1 MSPTTIRLGT
11 ASPSTQASTA
21 ETVAQLEQIARRAA
35 SKKIDILLLPEA
47 YIGGY
52 PRGTHFGCVIGSR
65 TAEGREE
72 YLRYFQ
78 SAVDLGDTV
87 GDGAGAGEAWIKRTL
102 PGDSVPGA
110 TENGK
115 APAVNKRGDGTRE
128 QLERIARETG
138 VFIVTGLI
146 EKTGGSMYCS
156 VVYVCP
162 KQGIIGKRR
171 KVMPTG
177 TERLVWAQGSPS
189 TLRAVSTTI
198 RGVRINLAATICWE
212 NYMPLVRQSLYSQ
225 NINLYLAPTA
235 DGRDT
240 WLSLMKTVAIE
251 GRCFV
256 VSSNMAVP
264 PASSTTSTSIATPQQ
279 TNGQPNP
286 IDSSAI
292 LAEEPDHDDDNTS
305 PTFSGSSPFA
315 PKHHSNRRA
324 SCLTEEGFEI
334 ALPRPKSPSAAGT
347 NTFTSTASS
356 TPSQA
361 HTSNSTV
368 NTFPP
373 PSKRRTSVFDEDG
386 NEIILCCKKPSHA
399 TTSSQ
404 TMAPS
409 SVTSHRP
416 PVAGS
421 RREATSGNG
430 EWISK
435 GGSSI
440 ISPFG
445 QVLSGPQW
453 EDNQGIIY
461 TDVDFE
467 DCIRGRLDLDT
478 AGSYSRNDSFEFRV
492 KGLDLNPLPY

>member
-1 MSPTTIRLGT
+1 MSPATIRLGT
-11 ASPSTQASTA
+11 ASPSTQASTP
-21 ETVAQLEQIARRAA
+21 ETIAQLEQIARRAA

-47 YIGGY
+47 YLGGY

-78 SAVDLGDTV
+78 NAVDLGDTV
-87 GDGAGAGEAWIKRTL
+87 GDGAGAGEAWIKRAL
-102 PGDSVPGA
+102 PGDAVPGSN
-110 TENGK
+110 ENSK
-115 APAVNKRGDGTRE
+115 EPAANKRGDGTRE

-177 TERLVWAQGSPS
+177 TERLVWAQGSPA

-198 RGVRINLAATICWE
+198 RGVRINLGAAICWE

-240 WLSLMKTVAIE
+240 WLSLMRTVAIE

-256 VSSNMAVP
+256 ISSNMAVP
-264 PASSTTSTSIATPQQ
+264 PPSIPQQ
-279 TNGQPNP
+279 IPNSHP
-286 IDSSAI
+286 DSSSAI
-292 LAEEPDHDDDNTS
+292 LTEEPDHENPHDDHT
-305 PTFSGSSPFA
+305 PIFSDHHPSPFA

-334 ALPRPKSPSAAGT
+334 ALPRSKSPGT
-347 NTFTSTASS
+347 PTTTTTTRRA
-356 TPSQA
+356 TPSP
-361 HTSNSTV
+361 TRTTTSTV
-368 NTFPP
+368 NTLSPS
-373 PSKRRTSVFDEDG
+373 SKRRTSVFDKDG
-386 NEIILCCKKPSHA
+386 NEIVLCCKKPSHV
-399 TTSSQ
+399 TNSQ
-404 TMAPS
+404 TQPMVPPAPKLTNS
-409 SVTSHRP
+409 SS
-416 PVAGS
+416 
-421 RREATSGNG
+421 G
-430 EWISK
+430 EWVSR

-445 QVLSGPQW
+445 EVLSGPQW
-453 EDNQGIIY
+453 EDNTGLIC

-478 AGSYSRNDSFEFRV
+478 AGSYSRNDSFEFGVR
-492 KGLDLNPLPY
+492 GLDLSPLPY